1 MSRKVYATVPPKV
14 EYRATGMAVEWYS
27 SLTDLTKWAERRR
40 EAIADSR
47 EAYDREHG
55 RPAETTL
62 TTEHRP

>member
-1 MSRKVYATVPPKV
+1 MLSQQHGEAEGSSNREMPV
-14 EYRATGMAVEWYS
+14 ELYS

>member
-1 MSRKVYATVPPKV
+1 MPV
-14 EYRATGMAVEWYS
+14 ELYS